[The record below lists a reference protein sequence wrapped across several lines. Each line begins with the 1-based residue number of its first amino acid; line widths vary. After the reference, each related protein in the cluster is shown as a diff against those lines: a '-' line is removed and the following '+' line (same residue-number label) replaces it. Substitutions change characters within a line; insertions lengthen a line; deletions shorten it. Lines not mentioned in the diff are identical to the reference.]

1 MAIILEA
8 IKLLGAGEKEVVREQ
23 YFYGLVEKN
32 VLVTGA
38 DGQLGS
44 EIKVLAQ
51 KTNTPFKFHFT
62 DADNR
67 FLN

>member
-8 IKLLGAGEKEVVREQ
+8 IKLLVQRKGSCRAV
-23 YFYGLVEKN
+23 FYGLVEKN

-44 EIKVLAQ
+44 EIKMLTQ
-51 KTNTPFKFHFT
+51 
-62 DADNR
+62 R
-67 FLN
+67 